1 MKPIRLGLTIFSTLA
16 LFSYSAQADVKVKT
30 ENLDEMGGA
39 KKIVL
44 ANFVVEFQNQY
55 ETQASGFGLFGGG
68 TSSTTYNNAPLPS
81 GSVLQAITNQAREH
95 LITKLKAKGYQVI
108 EPSAISAQ
116 ASYENFIKSL
126 PAVSGD
132 KFDNQDG
139 ESVLYTPTGYQ
150 MTVPL
155 AGGGPHYLAITKGH
169 LLGGFSNASK
179 AMSSG
184 WRWKYEEELTKAE
197 GAPLLK
203 VWITVGFGDADA
215 RGGAAAVESRQ
226 RSFSA
231 MGESVTTT
239 YNDSAGGKAH
249 AGMFLKPLSTH
260 FAITSTKLSP
270 SNLPTGSLFGQ
281 KSPLDGDIRILLE
294 SKYID
299 DGSPVLSLENSA
311 NTISVKDTVY
321 KDSSYGTR
329 TTTEKGQQ
337 GGAATASNG
346 TRLTKVGS
354 TTSGRLDTVSG
365 SGTALHTHNE
375 YVTEIKSD
383 IYATSSVKMIDDVL
397 SAFIDKL

>member
-1 MKPIRLGLTIFSTLA
+1 MKSIKFSIVFFSTLV
-16 LFSYSAQADVKVKT
+16 LFGYSAQAEVKVKA
-30 ENLDEMGGA
+30 ENIEEMGGT

-68 TSSTTYNNAPLPS
+68 TSSTTFNNAPLPS
-81 GSVLQAITNQAREH
+81 SSVLQAITNQARDY
-95 LITKLKAKGYQVI
+95 LIAKLKAKGYEVI

-116 ASYENFIKSL
+116 TSYDNFIKSL

-132 KFDNQDG
+132 SFTNQDG
-139 ESVLYTPTGYQ
+139 ESKLYTPTGYQ
-150 MTVPL
+150 MTIPL
-155 AGGGPHYLAITKGH
+155 SGGGPHYKPIASGHFFNALA
-169 LLGGFSNASK
+169 NAGK
-179 AMSSG
+179 TMSAN

-197 GAPLLK
+197 GAPILK

-226 RSFSA
+226 HTYSA
-231 MGESVTTT
+231 MGESVTST
-239 YNDSAGGKAH
+239 YSDSAGGKAH

-260 FAITSTKLSP
+260 FAITSTKLTP
-270 SNLPTGSLFGQ
+270 SNLPTGSIFGQ

-294 SKYID
+294 DKYID

-329 TTTEKGQQ
+329 ATTEKTQK
-337 GGAATASNG
+337 GATAASNG

-354 TTSGRLDTVSG
+354 TTSGRLDTVTG
-365 SGTALHTHNE
+365 SGTALHTQNE

-397 SAFIDKL
+397 SAFIDKM